1 MEYALIAPIAMGII
15 LMIWVMLDFEIFIPR
30 RVEKKIK
37 KMKLKMLAERLVR
50 QDRLRYY
57 RKIKS

>member
-1 MEYALIAPIAMGII
+1 MEYALIAPVTMGII
-15 LMIWVMLDFEIFIPR
+15 LMIWLILDFEIFIPR